1 MNGDK
6 SKPSLYEFCDDAKKN
21 HAPTISLQSV
31 SAYEMTI
38 FNNSE
43 QKKCS
48 NLIKVGRARK
58 MQTLV
63 LYRTNHGLE

>member
-6 SKPSLYEFCDDAKKN
+6 SNPYLHEFCDDAKKN

-31 SAYEMTI
+31 PAYEMTM

-43 QKKCS
+43 QK
-48 NLIKVGRARK
+48 NVRI
-58 MQTLV
+58 
-63 LYRTNHGLE
+63 